1 MFDNVGRSRKQ
12 SAGRTAGSV
21 LLSLLFNG
29 SILGLMIVISV
40 KAPEIVAEVQEQL
53 VAVDMLP
60 PPPPPPPPAGGGK
73 KKEKKEEEIEPEVVT
88 EVPVLLEEAPPPV
101 EDEPE
106 GEGVKD
112 GVVDGVKDG
121 VVDGVKD
128 GVLGGQLGGTGP
140 KTVHYSEVQV
150 KVRPPK
156 PEFPEAARQLGLKS
170 EKCIVHVVVGTNGR
184 AETITFKACP
194 ELFKA
199 NSRATTEKY
208 EWYPLL
214 DGGVP
219 VRAQFDLNFIYK
231 LID

>member
-1 MFDNVGRSRKQ
+1 MFDNVGRTRKQ

-29 SILGLMIVISV
+29 SLLGLMIIISV
-40 KAPEIVAEVQEQL
+40 KAPEIVAEVQDKL
-53 VAVDMLP
+53 VAVDMLPP

-73 KKEKKEEEIEPEVVT
+73 KKETKDEKIEPVGVPD
-88 EVPVLLEEAPPPV
+88 VPVLLEEVPPPV

-106 GEGVKD
+106 GED
-112 GVVDGVKDG
+112 GGMKDG

-128 GVLGGQLGGTGP
+128 GVLGGQLGGTGI

-150 KVRPPK
+150 KLRQL
-156 PEFPEAARQLGLKS
+156 PEFPEAAKQLGLKS

-184 AETITFKACP
+184 AEAITFKACP

-199 NSRATTEKY
+199 SARAAAEKY

-219 VRAQFDLNFIYK
+219 VRAQFDLNFIFK
-231 LID
+231 LTN

>member
-21 LLSLLFNG
+21 LLSLLFNA
-29 SILGLMIVISV
+29 SLLGLMVIVSI
-40 KAPEIVAEVQEQL
+40 KAPEIVAEVQDKL
-53 VAVDMLP
+53 VAVDLLPP

-73 KKEKKEEEIEPEVVT
+73 KKEKKEEKIEEEVMVD
-88 EVPVLLEEAPPPV
+88 VPVLLEEAPPPV

-128 GVLGGQLGGTGP
+128 GVLGGQLGGTGI

-156 PEFPEAARQLGLKS
+156 PSFPEAAQRLGLKS
-170 EKCIVHVVVGTNGR
+170 EI
-184 AETITFKACP
+184 
-194 ELFKA
+194 
-199 NSRATTEKY
+199 
-208 EWYPLL
+208 
-214 DGGVP
+214 
-219 VRAQFDLNFIYK
+219 LNVI
-231 LID
+231 